1 MLTACTDEGV
11 IAQGD
16 IVAGPLDAGDRDGWE
31 RVDIDAWVPAGARVE
46 LAVFFDS
53 TPTPPATNEWIV
65 APTQDALLANL
76 TSPPDYPGKAPE
88 RRYLWIRVRLV
99 SGANMA
105 SPQLRQVHAATA
117 DENYLEHLPAVHA
130 EQDTAT
136 ALERLLA
143 LARTEIGGAET
154 LLRGL
159 PQRSTPEFGTRHD
172 FAVAR
177 GMDGVRIARRND
189 RGRAA
194 AGAAASG

>member
-1 MLTACTDEGV
+1 MPT
-11 IAQGD
+11 
-16 IVAGPLDAGDRDGWE
+16 
-31 RVDIDAWVPAGARVE
+31 GARVE

-53 TPTPPATNEWIV
+53 TTTPPAVNEWIV
-65 APTQDALLANL
+65 APAQDALLANF

-99 SGANMA
+99 SGASLA

-117 DENYLEHLPAVHA
+117 EENYLELLPAVHA

-136 ALERLLA
+136 ALKRLLA

-159 PQRSTPEFGTRHD
+159 PQRSTPEFAPATTLPWLAEWMS
-172 FAVAR
+172 FEFPA
-177 GMDGVRIARRND
+177 GMTQWPS
-189 RGRAA
+189 
-194 AGAAASG
+194 SGGCCCE